1 VFLVLFL
8 FLNNNH
14 CNSSHSCYSNNGD
27 NDPDDVVLRLFC
39 ATEVASTIFIGVGS
53 KETYLA
59 LFVSIPRLFW
69 VFG

>member
-1 VFLVLFL
+1 MRGLFL
-8 FLNNNH
+8 FLDDDH
-14 CNSSHSCYSNNGD
+14 CNGSNCRHSRNAN
-27 NDPDDVVLRLFC
+27 NDPNHKGLGLFC